1 MATHSIPVLPVKLL
15 HEKPCQP
22 QFDLLGLTPEQL
34 HEQVFSAIDEDDP
47 ERLVSLLHHMASQDL
62 VCPGKS
68 PYLDFETLS
77 NKLPDFISVQHE
89 HEFDSDNAQAWG
101 SLIGH
106 WMAQKPAPNSHFW
119 MCNLIYQCA
128 ENIVL
133 DVKADRLTES
143 SLAGNS
149 LFIETICSHLDAV
162 QRDHH
167 LRPLANPLAEGFRNN
182 SNHAALT
189 ALIVATHN
197 EAFIE
202 KTADSLIDNIF
213 QGEISSWFGL
223 VEVHLAEPKNPV
235 FMAAL
240 NRACKARGIV
250 SDMYLFDSLEAGL
263 SKILAGVGSGAT
275 PYRTK
280 LIQDFMRDNKDR
292 IKPLAQHLHSTQNL
306 RFFRE
311 MLNLDLDFF
320 FSKDELPYSA
330 KRSVLEDDLG
340 M

>member
-1 MATHSIPVLPVKLL
+1 MAIQSVKVLPVKLL
-15 HEKPCQP
+15 HEQPCQP
-22 QFDLLGLTPEQL
+22 QLDLLGLTPEQL
-34 HEQVFSAIDEDDP
+34 HEEAFSAMEDGDP

-62 VCPGKS
+62 MCSGKS
-68 PYLDFETLS
+68 AYLDFEPLS
-77 NKLPDFISVQHE
+77 RKLPDFISVQYE

-106 WMAQKPAPNSHFW
+106 WMAHKPVPNSHFW
-119 MCNLIYQCA
+119 MCHMIYQCA

-133 DVKADRLTES
+133 DVKADRLTEGS
-143 SLAGNS
+143 MAGNS

-167 LRPLANPLAEGFRNN
+167 LGPLANPLAEGFRNN

-202 KTADSLIDNIF
+202 KTADSLIENIF
-213 QGEISSWFGL
+213 QSELSSWIGL
-223 VEVHLAEPKNPV
+223 LEVHLAEVQSPV

-240 NRACKARGIV
+240 NRACKKRGIA
-250 SDMYLFDSLEAGL
+250 SDMYLFDLLEIGL
-263 SKILAGVGSGAT
+263 REILTGVGSG
-275 PYRTK
+275 YRTK
-280 LIQDFMRDNKDR
+280 LIQDFMLENKDR

-306 RFFRE
+306 KFFRE
-311 MLNLDLDFF
+311 VLNLDLDFF
-320 FSKDELPYSA
+320 FGKNELPSSA
-330 KRSVLEDDLG
+330 KRLVLEDDLG

>member
-1 MATHSIPVLPVKLL
+1 MAIHSVQVLPVKLL

-34 HEQVFSAIDEDDP
+34 HEQAFSAMEEGDP

-62 VCPGKS
+62 THAGKS
-68 PYLDFETLS
+68 AYLDFEALTS
-77 NKLPDFISVQHE
+77 KLPDFISVQYE
-89 HEFDSDNAQAWG
+89 NEFDSDNARAWG

-106 WMAQKPAPNSHFW
+106 WMAHKPVPNSHFW
-119 MCNLIYQCA
+119 MGHLLYQCA

-133 DVKADRLTES
+133 DVKADRLTEGS
-143 SLAGNS
+143 MAGNS

-167 LRPLANPLAEGFRNN
+167 LGPLSNPLAEGFRNN

-189 ALIVATHN
+189 ALIVLTHN
-197 EAFIE
+197 ESFIK
-202 KTADSLIDNIF
+202 KTANSLIKNIF
-213 QGEISSWFGL
+213 QSELSSWIGL
-223 VEVHLAEPKNPV
+223 LEVHLAETQSPV

-240 NRACKARGIV
+240 NLACKARGIA
-250 SDMYLFDSLEAGL
+250 SDMYLFDLLETGL
-263 SKILAGVGSGAT
+263 SKRLTGVGSG
-275 PYRTK
+275 YRTK
-280 LIQDFMRDNKDR
+280 LIQDFMLDNKDR

-306 RFFRE
+306 KFFRGV
-311 MLNLDLDFF
+311 LNLDLDFF
-320 FSKDELPYSA
+320 FDKNELPSSA
-330 KRSVLEDDLG
+330 KRLILEDDLG